1 MADTCIV
8 GHTLCL
14 SNALAAAFT
23 AGASQPAFLPFQT
36 GPVQDFIVQA
46 LNMLDPA
53 AGEVHGRLACC
64 FLGQTGL
71 TLGDTKSTGLNVESA
86 ETE

>member
-14 SNALAAAFT
+14 SNAPPAAFT
-23 AGASQPAFLPFQT
+23 ASPRLPASLPFQT
-36 GPVQDFIVQA
+36 GPVRDYIVRA

-53 AGEVHGRLACC
+53 AEEVHGRLACC
-64 FLGQTGL
+64 FLGQTGF
-71 TLGDTKSTGLNVESA
+71 TLGDTKSTGLSVEST